1 MPIRQFP
8 HRLESV
14 KILTSRWEVAT
25 TESCG
30 ISKATLGRVPQYLEY
45 VDSLPQDVE
54 HISATRI
61 AAELGLGE
69 VQVRKDLAALCKKGR
84 PRIGYDRTELRDSL
98 RDFLTAQNDAAVI
111 VGAGKLGKA
120 LLEYSGFDIYGI
132 RMAAAFDTNVTDETE
147 LPSGKRILPI
157 GMLEP
162 FCRAHR
168 VRIGVITT
176 PAASAQTTLNRLCA
190 CGIRRI
196 WCFAPCRLYT
206 PADTIVQYEDLALS
220 LAHLGQCGAKRA

>member
-1 MPIRQFP
+1 MSTKVSRATIGRIPLYLRYLKNADP
-8 HRLESV
+8 TLEN
-14 KILTSRWEVAT
+14 
-25 TESCG
+25 
-30 ISKATLGRVPQYLEY
+30 
-45 VDSLPQDVE
+45 
-54 HISATRI
+54 ISAT
-61 AAELGLGE
+61 ALAKALDLGE

-84 PRIGYDRTELRDSL
+84 PRIGYDRTELRNSL

-111 VGAGKLGKA
+111 VGAGRLGKA